1 VRAVPSTIA
10 RPPYVLEPERPAP
23 RAPRPVRNDPD
34 TIARIRRAC
43 DAASEVLAEV
53 EPHVRPG
60 VTTDE
65 LDAIGHE
72 AIVARGGYPSPLGY
86 LGYPRSI
93 CTAVNEVI
101 CHGIPG
107 PLELGEGD
115 IVGIDVTVYL
125 DGVHGDLCKTVP
137 VGRVDALSEAL
148 LDAGRRALSAGIAA
162 VEPGRPVNAIGRAI
176 ERELRGKYGI
186 VREFVGH
193 EIGRDFHGALV
204 VPHGYEPSAR
214 TVLEEGMV
222 FTIEPMV
229 ALGSG
234 RARIRADGWTA
245 VTRDGSR
252 SAQFEHTVLVTAE
265 GAEPLTR
272 W

>member
-1 VRAVPSTIA
+1 MRPVPDAVV
-10 RPPYVLEPERPAP
+10 RPPYVVHPDLPAP
-23 RAPRPVRNDPD
+23 RAPRPVRNDPE
-34 TIARIRRAC
+34 TIALIRRAC
-43 DAASEVLAEV
+43 DAASETLAEI
-53 EPHVRPG
+53 EPHVRAG
-60 VTTDE
+60 ITTDE

-72 AIVARGGYPSPLGY
+72 AIVRRGGYPSPLGY

-107 PLELGEGD
+107 PQVLADGD

-137 VGRVDALSEAL
+137 VGEIDRLSEGL
-148 LDAGRRALSAGIAA
+148 LDAGRRALRAG
-162 VEPGRPVNAIGRAI
+162 IGRAI
-176 ERELRGKYGI
+176 EKEMRGRYGI

-204 VPHGYEPSAR
+204 VPHGFEASAR

-252 SAQFEHTVLVTAE
+252 SAQFEHTVLVTADGCE
-265 GAEPLTR
+265 ALTR

>member
-1 VRAVPSTIA
+1 M
-10 RPPYVLEPERPAP
+10 
-23 RAPRPVRNDPD
+23 
-34 TIARIRRAC
+34 
-43 DAASEVLAEV
+43 LA
-53 EPHVRPG
+53 
-60 VTTDE
+60 D
-65 LDAIGHE
+65 
-72 AIVARGGYPSPLGY
+72 
-86 LGYPRSI
+86 
-93 CTAVNEVI
+93 
-101 CHGIPG
+101 
-107 PLELGEGD
+107 GD
-115 IVGIDVTVYL
+115 IIGIDVSLYL

-137 VGRVDALSEAL
+137 VGEIDRLSEGL
-148 LDAGRRALSAGIAA
+148 LDAGRRALAAGMSA

-176 ERELRGKYGI
+176 EKELRGRFGI

-204 VPHGYEPSAR
+204 IPHGFEASAR

-234 RARIRADGWTA
+234 RARIRSDGWTA

-252 SAQFEHTVLVTAE
+252 SAQFEHTVLVTADGCE
-265 GAEPLTR
+265 ALTR

>member
-1 VRAVPSTIA
+1 MRVVPERIA
-10 RPPYVLEPERPAP
+10 RPPYVVAPDRPAP
-23 RAPRPVRNDPD
+23 RAPRPVRNDAD
-34 TIARIRRAC
+34 TIALIRRAC

-53 EPHVRPG
+53 EPHVRAG
-60 VTTDE
+60 ITTDE
-65 LDAIGHE
+65 LDEIGHD
-72 AIVARGGYPSPLGY
+72 AIVRRGGYPSPLGY
-86 LGYPRSI
+86 LGFPRSI

-107 PLELGEGD
+107 PLALAEGD

-137 VGRVDALSEAL
+137 VGEVDGLSLGL
-148 LDAGRRALSAGIAA
+148 LDAGRRALQAGMAA
-162 VEPGRPVNAIGRAI
+162 VAPGRPVNAIGRAI
-176 ERELRGKYGI
+176 EKELRGRYGI

-204 VPHGYEPSAR
+204 VPHGFEASAR
-214 TVLEEGMV
+214 TALEEGMV

-234 RARIRADGWTA
+234 RARIRSDGWTA

-252 SAQFEHTVLVTAE
+252 SAQFEHTILVTGDGCEA
-265 GAEPLTR
+265 LTR